1 MAFLDQFLIQLLN
14 GLSLGSIF
22 VLTAMGLTII
32 FGLMGVV
39 NFAHGAYYALGTY
52 VGLAVLG
59 AVSGS
64 YAFFVAMLAVPLVT
78 GLVGAATE
86 VSVIRPLYDR
96 DLIYSLLLTF
106 GVMLVLHEV
115 IRIFWG
121 VGGKTFDTPPLLDFS
136 VSLGFVNYPAYRL
149 FVIGVTAVVA
159 LSFWLVLQ
167 RSNLGMVIRAATENR
182 DMVKALGIDISRV
195 YTIVFAIG
203 VAIAGL
209 AGLLHAPMISVYP
222 EMGTSIIVQSFVVV
236 VIGGL
241 NSFRG
246 SVFAGVIVGE
256 ASALSFLIWPA
267 MTNVVIFL
275 VMAAFLIARPQGI
288 FGQSIGGLE

>member
-1 MAFLDQFLIQLLN
+1 MVSVDQFLIQLLN

-52 VGLAVLG
+52 LGLTVLG
-59 AVSGS
+59 LVPGS
-64 YAFFVAMLAVPLVT
+64 TGFFLAIVAVPLIT
-78 GLVGAATE
+78 ALVGGVTE

-106 GVMLVLHEV
+106 GLMLVLTEI
-115 IRIFWG
+115 IRIGWG
-121 VGGKTFDTPPLLDFS
+121 VGGKTFETPAVLDFS
-136 VSLGFVNYPAYRL
+136 VPLGIVNYPAYRL
-149 FVIGVTAVVA
+149 FVIGITALIAVG
-159 LSFWLVLQ
+159 FWLVLR
-167 RSNLGMVIRAATENR
+167 RSNIGMVIRAATENR

-195 YTIVFAIG
+195 YTIVFAAG
-203 VAIAGL
+203 VGIAGL
-209 AGLLHAPMISVYP
+209 AGILHAPLISVYP
-222 EMGTSIIVQSFVVV
+222 SMGTSIIVQSFVVV

-246 SVFAGVIVGE
+246 SVVAGVLVGE
-256 ASALSFLIWPA
+256 ASALAFLVWPPMTDVAIFFVMAVFLI
-267 MTNVVIFL
+267 I
-275 VMAAFLIARPQGI
+275 RPRGI
-288 FGQSIGGLE
+288 FGQSLGGLE